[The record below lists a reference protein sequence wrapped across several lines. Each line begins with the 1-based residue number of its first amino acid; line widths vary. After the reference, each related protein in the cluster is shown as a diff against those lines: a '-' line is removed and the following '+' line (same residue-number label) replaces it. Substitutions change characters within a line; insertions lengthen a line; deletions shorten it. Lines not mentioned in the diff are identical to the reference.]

1 MKHFRW
7 LIPLVIIT
15 VSAAG
20 YLFLRTKPGALPGW
34 FDGAL
39 EIVVTVEPVQRISVP
54 MTARVTGEL
63 SPARQAVIVSRLA
76 GKVTTVGFA
85 VGDSVRAGAVVAS
98 IHSGALAQR
107 ATELQAAV
115 HAAQQDLKQKEDL
128 VAGAEERLAK
138 SRELHR
144 QDLIARRD
152 VTQAEMVMDTA
163 RAQSELARA
172 NLAQQEAMLAQVRSL
187 QDLTRLSAPIDGVV
201 TERWVEPGGTIAE
214 SGPILTI
221 ADLRSLKIIAKV
233 SGVHSDRIRNGMKVE
248 ISSLESSG
256 AISQGIVVGA
266 RPLIKTTGEEIS
278 QVEIHVDN
286 PKGIFRPGITATAVI
301 FLEQQE
307 DVLLLPRAAVVA
319 AHGRHYVYG
328 IVGNRAV
335 RREIAVGNERG
346 GQIEIKNGLKEGDS
360 VIVDQLNLVKAGSH
374 VRVLAAQ
381 APAGRE

>member
-34 FDGAL
+34 FGGAQ
-39 EIVVTVEPVQRISVP
+39 EIVVTVEPVRRISVP
-54 MTARVTGEL
+54 MTAQVTGKL
-63 SPARQAVIVSRLA
+63 SPGREAIIVSRLA
-76 GKVTTVGFA
+76 GKVTAVLFT

-98 IHSGALAQR
+98 IHAGALAQR

-115 HAAQQDLKQKEDL
+115 HAAQQNLKLKEGL
-128 VAGAEERLAK
+128 SAGAEEQLAN

-152 VTQAEMVMDTA
+152 VSQAEMVMDTA
-163 RAQSELARA
+163 RAQAELARA

-201 TERWVEPGGTIAE
+201 TERWAEPGAAIAE

-221 ADLRSLKIIAKV
+221 ADLRSLKIVAKV

-248 ISSLESSG
+248 ISSPETSDASSRG
-256 AISQGIVVGA
+256 HVV
-266 RPLIKTTGEEIS
+266 RVQPLKTTGQQIS
-278 QVEIHVDN
+278 QVEIHIDN
-286 PKGIFRPGITATAVI
+286 PKGIFRPGVTATAVI

-307 DVLLLPRAAVVA
+307 DVLVLPRAAVA
-319 AHGRHYVYG
+319 SIHERHYVYG
-328 IVGNRAV
+328 ISDNRAV

-346 GQIEIKNGLKEGDS
+346 EQIEIKNGLKEGDS

-374 VRVLAAQ
+374 VRVLAAP